1 MCRAL
6 EPMNRHSML
15 YLSAA
20 VSDFYIPHKDMA
32 THKLQEW
39 HAEVQKVPKCL
50 SIIRDFWAPH
60 CFCVSF
66 KLETDFNVLRDKAKD
81 ALRKYGVNAVIANE
95 LHSRYEQVDLYL
107 EVSAQWAVTPAAAAY
122 CPINVLPQ

>member
-1 MCRAL
+1 MWLLRLVCRTL

-15 YLSAA
+15 YLTAA

-39 HAEVQKVPKCL
+39 NLDVQKVPKCL
-50 SIIRDFWAPH
+50 GMIRDFWAPH

-66 KLETDFNVLRDKAKD
+66 KLETDRDILRGKSKD
-81 ALRKYGVNAVIANE
+81 ALMSYGVHGVVANE
-95 LHSRYEQVDLYL
+95 LHSRYEQVEFYL
-107 EVSAQWAVTPAAAAY
+107 PVSV
-122 CPINVLPQ
+122 

>member
-1 MCRAL
+1 MSRAL

-39 HAEVQKVPKCL
+39 CSEVQKVPKCL
-50 SIIRDFWAPH
+50 SMIRDFWAPH
-60 CFCVSF
+60 CFSVSF
-66 KLETDFNVLRDKAKD
+66 KLETDFNILGDKAKD
-81 ALRKYGVNAVIANE
+81 ALRTHGVNAVVANE
-95 LHSRYEQVDLYL
+95 LHSRYEQVELYL
-107 EVSAQWAVTPAAAAY
+107 EVSV
-122 CPINVLPQ
+122 